1 MPPLPSS
8 PPRCQRCSRPHPP
21 RHPLRRHSRPRALP
35 STPFARAR
43 TPSPIPPCQPRPY
56 TCGKGPPPDGASS
69 RSTPPLCSPWK
80 AGAAILNLHGHPH
93 NRAIDSPTP
102 DLLSMEGR
110 PRVLLSMEAQ
120 RRPLEISVPTRY
132 YWTGCCSTSWPAR
145 PCGSC
150 CTRCRAPCS
159 AAPPSSACAGAAAR
173 GAGHPVLPLHRR
185 APAVL
190 FCIY

>member
-1 MPPLPSS
+1 VPPLPSS
-8 PPRCQRCSRPHPP
+8 PPRWQRCSRPHPP
-21 RHPLRRHSRPRALP
+21 RHPLRRHSHPRA
-35 STPFARAR
+35 TPFPVHAPR
-43 TPSPIPPCQPRPY
+43 PPIPPCQPRPY

-80 AGAAILNLHGHPH
+80 AGAAIRNLRGHPH

-120 RRPLEISVPTRY
+120 CRPLEISAPTRY
-132 YWTGCCSTSWPAR
+132 YWIGCCSTSWSAR

-159 AAPPSSACAGAAAR
+159 AAPPLSACAGAAAR
-173 GAGHPVLPLHRR
+173 GAGHPILPLHRQ